1 MTDQWKPYFS
11 IEKMG
16 RRYTHKSVNHSK
28 EYVRRDNKKIHT
40 QNIECL
46 WQKLK
51 RRHKTEFGT
60 AETTFES
67 YMNEFVW
74 KQKFGGDDCFF
85 HLISQITNNQKY
97 LCE

>member
-1 MTDQWKPYFS
+1 MLHRKRTCNCGKEMRK
-11 IEKMG
+11 EKRGQNG
-16 RRYTHKSVNHSK
+16 RWICKKSVCS
-28 EYVRRDNKKIHT
+28 I
-40 QNIECL
+40 L

-60 AETTFES
+60 VETTFES

>member
-1 MTDQWKPYFS
+1 
-11 IEKMG
+11 MG
-16 RRYTHKSVNHSK
+16 RRYIHKTVNHSK
-28 EYVRRDNKKIHT
+28 EFVKKEDKKIHT
-40 QNIECL
+40 QNIESL

-60 AETTFES
+60 ADTTFES

-74 KQKFGGDDCFF
+74 KQQFGGDDCLF
-85 HLISQITNNQKY
+85 HLISQIVTNEKY